1 MKVLLNQDV
10 ATLGQIGDIVEVSP
24 GYARNYLLPKRLA
37 SEPTPANMKR
47 IEAERARVEAERIK
61 RRQAMTAL
69 AERLAGK
76 EITLTR
82 MANEVGHLYGSVTG
96 KDVADALTADG
107 LTVEPSEVVIREP
120 IRTLDKYEVDIR
132 LATDL
137 SATIILWVV
146 PDKTSPMGES
156 VVPPGETP
164 ADAASPAGPS
174 PADDK

>member
-156 VVPPGETP
+156 VVPSGETP